1 MKKIRLRVN
10 RDGAV
15 RSINAMQCQFLA
27 DLVANRIALAL
38 PRVATRAKP
47 DGVNSLRARRCT
59 RIAARAHPKATSMA
73 VRAPSRTR
81 VRFAG
86 AVVSAAILSMVCAFP
101 AVAQAASPVPDQ
113 VSLSEQTMTWSTV
126 KFATSAENGLVGGSL
141 DKKTIVDRTFR
152 TYVLENRYLKVTLLP
167 EFGGRILSIIYKP
180 TGHEQLYRSEVGVP
194 YGIKAGNF
202 YYDWMM
208 VYGGI
213 FPTFPDAEHG
223 KTWLKP
229 WDFKVV
235 KESAGEVTVSMS
247 LKDDFEYS
255 AAPGRFRSGS
265 TGIEATTYV
274 TLKADRAA
282 LDARVVLKNPQNKT
296 IEYEY
301 WTCTT
306 LAPGSDPNNPKT
318 TGGAEIIAPI
328 QAYTTPHWSAN
339 LADGDKSAGSGRSRF
354 EKLRYF
360 KNWPTMGI
368 AYAAPDMGAANF
380 WGVINHDNDEGI
392 IRIADNT
399 VTPGLKMWTWGFPSF
414 TNETD
419 ARKDPNEARPYVEL
433 WAGVSDQFFHSAH
446 FPALGE
452 VSIPETYSPT
462 VGMSNVTDA
471 NENILINL
479 AAEGASVNLQFF
491 SLEPARPLRVTLK
504 RGDAV
509 LFDDAVTA
517 DPKNGNR
524 ISATIPGSGSGEQVR
539 LTIRTAEGKELIAAV
554 TKIK

>member
-1 MKKIRLRVN
+1 M
-10 RDGAV
+10 
-15 RSINAMQCQFLA
+15 S
-27 DLVANRIALAL
+27 
-38 PRVATRAKP
+38 
-47 DGVNSLRARRCT
+47 
-59 RIAARAHPKATSMA
+59 
-73 VRAPSRTR
+73 
-81 VRFAG
+81 
-86 AVVSAAILSMVCAFP
+86 AFP
-101 AVAQAASPVPDQ
+101 AVAQAASPAPDQ
-113 VSLSEQTMTWSTV
+113 VSLSESTMTWSTV
-126 KFATSAENGLVGGSL
+126 KYATDAESGLVSGSL

-152 TYVLENRYLKVTLLP
+152 TYVLENHYLKVTLLP

-202 YYDWMM
+202 YYDWLM

-235 KESAGEVTVSMS
+235 KESPGEVTVSMS
-247 LKDDFEYS
+247 LKDDFAYA
-255 AAPGRFRSGS
+255 AAPRKFRSGS

-282 LDARVVLKNPQNKT
+282 LDARVVLKNPQPET

-306 LAPGSDPNNPKT
+306 LAPGSDPKNPKT

-328 QAYTTPHWSAN
+328 AAYTTPDWSAN
-339 LADGDKSAGSGRSRF
+339 LSKGDTSAGPGKSRF

-419 ARKDPNEARPYVEL
+419 ARKDPNEAQPYVEL
-433 WAGVSDQFFHSAH
+433 WAGVSDQFFHSAR

-452 VSIPETYSPT
+452 VSILETYSPT

-479 AAEGASVNLQFF
+479 VAQGASVNLQFF
-491 SLEPARPLRVTLK
+491 SIEPATPLRVTLK
-504 RGDAV
+504 RGDAI
-509 LFDDAVTA
+509 LFDDAVKA
-517 DPKNGNR
+517 EPKNGNR
-524 ISATIPGSGSGEQVR
+524 ISATIPAGGSGEQAQ
-539 LTIRTAEGKELIAAV
+539 LTIRTAEGKELIAAE

>member
-1 MKKIRLRVN
+1 M
-10 RDGAV
+10 A
-15 RSINAMQCQFLA
+15 INAPL
-27 DLVANRIALAL
+27 
-38 PRVATRAKP
+38 
-47 DGVNSLRARRCT
+47 
-59 RIAARAHPKATSMA
+59 
-73 VRAPSRTR
+73 RTR
-81 VRFAG
+81 VGFAVAVLWAVSAYQ
-86 AVVSAAILSMVCAFP
+86 AVVH
-101 AVAQAASPVPDQ
+101 AASPLPDS
-113 VSLSEQTMTWSTV
+113 VSLSESMITWSTV
-126 KFATSAENGLVGGSL
+126 KYATTAENGFVGGSL
-141 DKKTIVDRTFR
+141 DKKTIVDRTFK

-180 TGHEQLYRSEVGVP
+180 TGHEQLYRTEVGVP
-194 YGIKAGNF
+194 YGIEGGIF

-223 KTWLKP
+223 KAWLKP

-235 KESAGEVTVSMS
+235 RESAGEVTVSMS

-255 AAPGRFRSGS
+255 AAPRKFRAS
-265 TGIEATTYV
+265 TGIEATYLV
-274 TLKADRAA
+274 TLKAGRAA
-282 LDARVVLKNPQNKT
+282 LDARAMLKNPQPKAIT
-296 IEYEY
+296 YEY

-306 LAPGSDPNNPKT
+306 LAPGSDPKNPKT

-328 QAYTTPHWSAN
+328 QAYSTPGWSAN
-339 LADGDKSAGSGRSRF
+339 LSDGDESAGMGKSRF

-368 AYAAPDMGAANF
+368 AYAAPDMQGGNF
-380 WGVINHDNDEGI
+380 WGVINHDNEEGI

-419 ARKDPNEARPYVEL
+419 PRKDPNPQRPYIEL
-433 WAGVSDQFFHSAH
+433 WAGVSDQFFHSAS

-462 VGMSNVTDA
+462 VGMSSVTHA

-479 AAEGASVNLQFF
+479 SAEGARVNLQFF
-491 SLEPARPLRVTLK
+491 SIEPATPLRVTLK
-504 RGDAV
+504 RGEAV
-509 LFDDAVTA
+509 LFNDDVKA
-517 DPKNGNR
+517 DPKSGNR
-524 ISATIPGSGSGEQVR
+524 ISAAIPAGGSGEQVQ
-539 LTIRTAEGKELIAAV
+539 LTITTAEGRELIAAA

>member
-1 MKKIRLRVN
+1 M
-10 RDGAV
+10 
-15 RSINAMQCQFLA
+15 S
-27 DLVANRIALAL
+27 
-38 PRVATRAKP
+38 
-47 DGVNSLRARRCT
+47 
-59 RIAARAHPKATSMA
+59 
-73 VRAPSRTR
+73 
-81 VRFAG
+81 
-86 AVVSAAILSMVCAFP
+86 AFP
-101 AVAQAASPVPDQ
+101 AVAQAASPAPDQ
-113 VSLSEQTMTWSTV
+113 VSLSESTMTWSTV
-126 KFATSAENGLVGGSL
+126 KYATDAESGLVSGSL

-152 TYVLENRYLKVTLLP
+152 TYVLENHYLKVTLLP

-202 YYDWMM
+202 YYDWLM

-235 KESAGEVTVSMS
+235 KESPGEVTVSMS
-247 LKDDFEYS
+247 LKDDFAYA
-255 AAPGRFRSGS
+255 AAPRKFRSGS

-282 LDARVVLKNPQNKT
+282 LDARVVLKNPQPET

-306 LAPGSDPNNPKT
+306 LAPGSDPKNPKT

-328 QAYTTPHWSAN
+328 AAYTTPDWSAN
-339 LADGDKSAGSGRSRF
+339 LSKGDTSAGPGKSRF

-419 ARKDPNEARPYVEL
+419 ARKDPNEAQPYVEL
-433 WAGVSDQFFHSAH
+433 WAGVSDQFFRSAR

-479 AAEGASVNLQFF
+479 VAQGASVNLQFF
-491 SLEPARPLRVTLK
+491 SIEPATPLRVTLK
-504 RGDAV
+504 RGDAI
-509 LFDDAVTA
+509 LFDDAVKA

-524 ISATIPGSGSGEQVR
+524 ISATIPAGGSGEQVQ
-539 LTIRTAEGKELIAAV
+539 LTIRTAEGKELIAAE

>member
-1 MKKIRLRVN
+1 MAIHAPSPARVCF
-10 RDGAV
+10 AV
-15 RSINAMQCQFLA
+15 AVVLAICAFHGVVHAAQPLA
-27 DLVANRIALAL
+27 D
-38 PRVATRAKP
+38 
-47 DGVNSLRARRCT
+47 S
-59 RIAARAHPKATSMA
+59 
-73 VRAPSRTR
+73 
-81 VRFAG
+81 
-86 AVVSAAILSMVCAFP
+86 VSI
-101 AVAQAASPVPDQ
+101 
-113 VSLSEQTMTWSTV
+113 SESTITWSTV
-126 KFATSAENGLVGGSL
+126 KYAANAENGFVSGSL
-141 DKKTIVDRTFR
+141 DNKTIVDRTFR
-152 TYVLENRYLKVTLLP
+152 THVLENRYLKVTLLP

-180 TGHEQLYRSEVGVP
+180 TGHEQLYRTEVGVP
-194 YGIKAGNF
+194 YGIKGGIF
-202 YYDWMM
+202 YYDWLM
-208 VYGGI
+208 VVGGI

-235 KESAGEVTVSMS
+235 KQGAGEVTVSMS
-247 LKDDFEYS
+247 LKDDFAYS
-255 AAPGRFRSGS
+255 AAPGRFRRGF
-265 TGIEATTYV
+265 TGIEATYYV
-274 TLKADRAA
+274 TLKAGRAA
-282 LDARVVLKNPQNKT
+282 LDARMVLKNPQPNT
-296 IEYEY
+296 IQYEY

-306 LAPGSDPNNPKT
+306 LAPGSDPKHPKT

-328 QAYTTPHWSAN
+328 HAYRTPAWSAD
-339 LADGDKSAGSGRSRF
+339 LSGADESLGSGNSRF

-360 KNWPTMGI
+360 RNWPSAGI
-368 AYAAPDMGAANF
+368 AYAAPDMGAKNF

-419 ARKDPNEARPYVEL
+419 PRKDPNPQRPYVEL
-433 WAGVSDQFFHSAH
+433 WAGVSNEFFHSAE

-462 VGMSNVTDA
+462 VGMRNVTHA

-479 AAEGASVNLQFF
+479 EAEASSVNLQFF
-491 SLEPARPLRVTLK
+491 SIEPATPLRIILK

-517 DPKNGNR
+517 DPKNGDR
-524 ISATIPGSGSGEQVR
+524 ISARIPAGFGGEQIR
-539 LTIRTAEGKELIAAV
+539 LTIRTAEGKELIAAE

>member
-1 MKKIRLRVN
+1 
-10 RDGAV
+10 
-15 RSINAMQCQFLA
+15 
-27 DLVANRIALAL
+27 
-38 PRVATRAKP
+38 
-47 DGVNSLRARRCT
+47 
-59 RIAARAHPKATSMA
+59 MA
-73 VRAPSRTR
+73 IHAPSPIP
-81 VRFAG
+81 VRFAV
-86 AVVSAAILSMVCAFP
+86 AVLWVVCAFH
-101 AVAQAASPVPDQ
+101 AVVHAASPVPDR
-113 VSLSEQTMTWSTV
+113 VSLGESTMTWSTV
-126 KFATSAENGLVGGSL
+126 KYATNAENGLVSGSL

-152 TYVLENRYLKVTLLP
+152 THVLENRYLKVTLLP
-167 EFGGRILSIIYKP
+167 EFGGRILSIVYKP
-180 TGHEQLYRSEVGVP
+180 TGHEQLYRTEVGVP
-194 YGIKAGNF
+194 YGIDGGNF
-202 YYDWMM
+202 YYDWLM

-235 KESAGEVTVSMS
+235 KESPGEVTVSMS
-247 LKDDFEYS
+247 LKDDFEYA
-255 AAPGRFRSGS
+255 AAPSRFRSGS
-265 TGIEATTYV
+265 TGIEAATYV

-282 LDARVVLKNPQNKT
+282 LDVRVVLKNPQRKT
-296 IEYEY
+296 IDYEY

-306 LAPGSDPNNPKT
+306 LAPGSDPKDPKT

-328 QAYTTPHWSAN
+328 QAYSTPRWSAN
-339 LADGDKSAGSGRSRF
+339 LADGDKSLTLGQSRF
-354 EKLRYF
+354 ENLRYF
-360 KNWPTMGI
+360 RNWPTMGI
-368 AYAAPDMGAANF
+368 AYAAPDMQGGNF
-380 WGVINHDNDEGI
+380 WGVINHDNEEGI

-419 ARKDPNEARPYVEL
+419 ARQDPSEARPYIEL
-433 WAGVSDQFFHSAH
+433 WAGVSDQFFHSAR

-462 VGMSNVTDA
+462 VGMSNVTHA

-479 AAEGASVNLQFF
+479 VAEGASVNLQFF
-491 SLEPARPLRVTLK
+491 SIEPATPLRVTLK

-509 LFDDAVTA
+509 LFDDAVEA

-524 ISATIPGSGSGEQVR
+524 ISATLPAGGSGEQVQ
-539 LTIRTAEGKELIAAV
+539 LTIRTAEGKQLIAAE